1 MVRSDDIKRMKNEY
15 KVYKEQEDATVRA
28 KKAIEQKGKE
38 FIQQFLKKVQVDLG
52 MDGLITDSMTASLA
66 DAISDMYLLLTV

>member
-1 MVRSDDIKRMKNEY
+1 MKNEY